1 LNEGIGVFIPCRSI
15 ALYFSQIQ
23 FIKLKFSLMKAMRIV
38 LIALLAVCMNIN
50 IHSQDNKQPNMS
62 LLKTASFM
70 VYGNCDLCKSRIE
83 KAAKIDGVSK
93 ADWNKETKLITL
105 AYTPSKVT
113 SDDVQKKIATA
124 GHDTEKFKA
133 DDKAYSA
140 LPECCH
146 YDRKK

>member
-1 LNEGIGVFIPCRSI
+1 
-15 ALYFSQIQ
+15 
-23 FIKLKFSLMKAMRIV
+23 MKTWRIV
-38 LIALLAVCMNIN
+38 LIALLAVGMNIN
-50 IHSQDNKQPNMS
+50 IQSQDKKQPNMS
-62 LLKTASFM
+62 LLKTTTFK

-83 KAAKIDGVSK
+83 KAAKIEGVSK
-93 ADWNKETKLITL
+93 ADWNKETKLITV

-133 DDKAYSA
+133 DDKVYNA